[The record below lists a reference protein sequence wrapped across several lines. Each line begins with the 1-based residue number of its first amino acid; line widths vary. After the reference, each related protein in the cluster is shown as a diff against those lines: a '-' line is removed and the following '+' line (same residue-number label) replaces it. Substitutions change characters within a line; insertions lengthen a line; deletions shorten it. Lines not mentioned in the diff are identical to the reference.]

1 MSVKIVSSTN
11 SHVYLFSGHR
21 NLVENIN
28 QGKSST
34 VLRLLKV
41 NHPLD
46 LTKLKKKLLKHMNLR
61 LYFIQQNHLFTV
73 GNAGLIS
80 SMKET
85 KVQQRQYCTAGASV
99 AGDQLL
105 SLPVIGNTKSHSITR
120 TLL

>member
-1 MSVKIVSSTN
+1 
-11 SHVYLFSGHR
+11 
-21 NLVENIN
+21 
-28 QGKSST
+28 
-34 VLRLLKV
+34 
-41 NHPLD
+41 
-46 LTKLKKKLLKHMNLR
+46 MNLR

-73 GNAGLIS
+73 GNAGLIL

-85 KVQQRQYCTAGASV
+85 KVHQRQYCTAGASA

>member
-1 MSVKIVSSTN
+1 
-11 SHVYLFSGHR
+11 
-21 NLVENIN
+21 
-28 QGKSST
+28 
-34 VLRLLKV
+34 
-41 NHPLD
+41 
-46 LTKLKKKLLKHMNLR
+46 MNLR

-105 SLPVIGNTKSHSITR
+105 SLPVIGNTPRATASQGHCCNTPHRSST
-120 TLL
+120 TLGIL